1 MAHRTRLC
9 REGDVVLRAGE
20 RVGVAEVGIL
30 ATVGAVQLA
39 VHAVPRVAVLST
51 GGLGVRRTR
60 VPRIPGGG
68 ALGDCDYRGSGS
80 GTDAKTVHAY
90 RYTDTHP

>member
-1 MAHRTRLC
+1 MAHRAHH

-60 VPRIPGGG
+60 VPCAPNKRPGAWRHGTSGG
-68 ALGDCDYRGSGS
+68 ADP
-80 GTDAKTVHAY
+80 V
-90 RYTDTHP
+90 